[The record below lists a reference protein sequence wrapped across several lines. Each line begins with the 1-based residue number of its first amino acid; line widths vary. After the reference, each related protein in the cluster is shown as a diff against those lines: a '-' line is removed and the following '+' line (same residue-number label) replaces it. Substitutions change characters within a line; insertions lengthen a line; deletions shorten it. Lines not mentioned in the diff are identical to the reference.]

1 MSLRKLD
8 LNLLTVFDAIYVEG
22 NLTRAA
28 SHIGMSQPAMS
39 NALNRL
45 RHVTKDDLFVRDGRG
60 LHPTPVATEL
70 APIIRQAL
78 NLLEM
83 GLETTPGLKAGRL
96 QAFSIAGLDYYE
108 VVILPRLLAVI
119 EDRAPGTTVKAV
131 TGNSTDM
138 EKPLRFGD
146 IDLLIDYVP
155 LGDKEFRCEVLF
167 VETRVVLMD
176 KDTMGDRASIT
187 LEEFATSGHVNRA
200 GREGDERLDDIDTML
215 GKAHRRRDIQVTI
228 NNWLAMP
235 AVLAGTKLI
244 GVAPSRIAEL
254 YAPGFGLAVVPLPL
268 EVRPIP
274 IYMIWHESRDDHHAH
289 RWLRAQLKRVCRN
302 L

>member
-78 NLLEM
+78 NLLEL

-176 KDTMGDRASIT
+176 KDTMGDRTSIT

-274 IYMIWHESRDDHHAH
+274 MYMIWHESRDDHHAH

>member
-1 MSLRKLD
+1 MSLRRLD
-8 LNLLTVFDAIYVEG
+8 LNLLTVFDAIFVEG

-28 SHIGMSQPAMS
+28 SQIGMSQPAMS
-39 NALNRL
+39 NALSRL

-60 LHPTPVATEL
+60 LHPTPVAVEL

-83 GLETTPGLKAGRL
+83 GLETTPGLKAGKV
-96 QAFSIAGLDYYE
+96 QSFSIAGMDYYE
-108 VVILPRLLAVI
+108 VVILPKLLAVI
-119 EDRAPGTTVKAV
+119 DERAPGTSIKAV
-131 TGNSTDM
+131 TGNSVDM

-146 IDLLIDYVP
+146 VDLVIDYLP
-155 LGDKEFRCEVLF
+155 LAGTEFRCEILF
-167 VETRVVLMD
+167 VETRVVLMNAD
-176 KDTMGDRASIT
+176 PAAPKSSISLDEFLSCGHVFRADRAG
-187 LEEFATSGHVNRA
+187 EERIDLVDELL
-200 GREGDERLDDIDTML
+200 GRMG
-215 GKAHRRRDIQVTI
+215 RRRDIRVTI

-235 AVLAGTKLI
+235 ALVAQSKLI
-244 GVAPSRIAEL
+244 GIAPRRIAEL
-254 YAPGFGLAVVPLPL
+254 YADKFGLAIAPLPV

-274 IYMIWHESRDDHHAH
+274 IYMVWHESRDDSRTH

>member
-78 NLLEM
+78 CLLEM

-108 VVILPRLLAVI
+108 VVILPGLLAVI
-119 EDRAPGTTVKAV
+119 EERAPGTTVKAV
-131 TGNSTDM
+131 TGNSADM

-146 IDLLIDYVP
+146 IDLMIDYVP
-155 LGDKEFRCEVLF
+155 LADKEFRCEVLF
-167 VETRVVLMD
+167 METRVVLMHTD
-176 KDTMGDRASIT
+176 PAAPRTSIT
-187 LEEFATSGHVNRA
+187 LEEFANSGHVNRA

-215 GKAHRRRDIQVTI
+215 GKAHRRRDIHATI

-235 AVLAGTKLI
+235 AVLAGTNLI
-244 GVAPSRIAEL
+244 GVAPARIAEL
-254 YAPGFGLAVVPLPL
+254 YAESFGLVIAPLPI
-268 EVRPIP
+268 ETRPIP

>member
-78 NLLEM
+78 NLLEL

-176 KDTMGDRASIT
+176 KDTMGDRTSIS

>member
-108 VVILPRLLAVI
+108 VIILPKLLAVI
-119 EDRAPGTTVKAV
+119 EDRAPGTTVKAI
-131 TGNSTDM
+131 TGNSSEM

-146 IDLLIDYVP
+146 IDLMIDYVP
-155 LGDKEFRCEVLF
+155 LAEKEFRCEILF
-167 VETRVVLMD
+167 VETRVVLMNAD
-176 KDTMGDRASIT
+176 PLKPRTSIS

-215 GKAHRRRDIQVTI
+215 GKAHRRRDVQVTI

-235 AVLAGTKLI
+235 AVLAGTELI
-244 GVAPSRIAEL
+244 GVAPARIAEL
-254 YAPGFGLAVVPLPL
+254 YAPAFGLAIAPLPV
-268 EVRPIP
+268 EVRPVP

>member
-83 GLETTPGLKAGRL
+83 GLETSPGLKAGRL

-108 VVILPRLLAVI
+108 VIILPKLLAVI
-119 EDRAPGTTVKAV
+119 EDRAPGTTVKAI
-131 TGNSTDM
+131 TGNSSEM

-146 IDLLIDYVP
+146 IDLMIDYVP
-155 LGDKEFRCEVLF
+155 LAEKEFRCEILF
-167 VETRVVLMD
+167 VETRVVLMNAD
-176 KDTMGDRASIT
+176 PKKPRTSIS
-187 LEEFATSGHVNRA
+187 LEEFAASGHVNRA

-215 GKAHRRRDIQVTI
+215 GKAHRRRDVQVTI

-235 AVLAGTKLI
+235 AVLAGTELI
-244 GVAPSRIAEL
+244 GVAPARIAEL
-254 YAPGFGLAVVPLPL
+254 YAPAFGLSIAPLPV
-268 EVRPIP
+268 EVRPVP

>member
-78 NLLEM
+78 NLLEL

-176 KDTMGDRASIT
+176 KDTMGDRTSIS

-200 GREGDERLDDIDTML
+200 GREGDRRLDDIDTML

>member
-78 NLLEM
+78 NLLEI

-108 VVILPRLLAVI
+108 VVILPKLLEVI
-119 EDRAPGTTVKAV
+119 EERAPGTTVKAV
-131 TGNSTDM
+131 TGNSADM

-146 IDLLIDYVP
+146 IDLMIDYVP
-155 LGDKEFRCEVLF
+155 LADKEFRCEVLF
-167 VETRVVLMD
+167 METRVVLMHTD
-176 KDTMGDRASIT
+176 PAAPRTSIT

-215 GKAHRRRDIQVTI
+215 GKAHRHRDIQVTI

-235 AVLAGTKLI
+235 AVLAGTNLI
-244 GVAPSRIAEL
+244 GVAPARIAEL
-254 YAPGFGLAVVPLPL
+254 YAESFGLAIAPLPI
-268 EVRPIP
+268 ETRPIP
-274 IYMIWHESRDDHHAH
+274 IYMIWHECRDDHHAH

>member
-78 NLLEM
+78 NLLEL

-108 VVILPRLLAVI
+108 VVILPRLLEVI

-176 KDTMGDRASIT
+176 KDTMGDRTSIS

-274 IYMIWHESRDDHHAH
+274 MYMIWHESRDDHHAH

>member
-78 NLLEM
+78 NLLEL

-176 KDTMGDRASIT
+176 KDTMGDRTSIS

-274 IYMIWHESRDDHHAH
+274 MYMIWHESRDDHHAH

>member
-78 NLLEM
+78 NLLEL

-131 TGNSTDM
+131 TGNSSDM

-176 KDTMGDRASIT
+176 KDTMGDRTSIS

-274 IYMIWHESRDDHHAH
+274 MYMIWHESRDDHHAH

>member
-78 NLLEM
+78 CLLEM

-108 VVILPRLLAVI
+108 VVILPGLLAVI
-119 EDRAPGTTVKAV
+119 EERAPGTTVKAV

-146 IDLLIDYVP
+146 IDLMIDYVP
-155 LGDKEFRCEVLF
+155 LADKEFRCEVLF
-167 VETRVVLMD
+167 METRVVLMH
-176 KDTMGDRASIT
+176 KDPAAPRTSIT
-187 LEEFATSGHVNRA
+187 LEEFANSGHVNRA

-215 GKAHRRRDIQVTI
+215 GKAHRRRDIHATI

-235 AVLAGTKLI
+235 AVLAGTNLI
-244 GVAPSRIAEL
+244 GVAPARIAEL
-254 YAPGFGLAVVPLPL
+254 YAESFGLAIAPLPI
-268 EVRPIP
+268 ETRPIP

>member
-78 NLLEM
+78 NLLEL

-176 KDTMGDRASIT
+176 KDTMGDRTSIT

>member
-78 NLLEM
+78 CLLEM

-108 VVILPRLLAVI
+108 VVILPGLLAVI
-119 EDRAPGTTVKAV
+119 EERAPGTTVKAV
-131 TGNSTDM
+131 TGNSADM

-146 IDLLIDYVP
+146 IDLMIDYVP
-155 LGDKEFRCEVLF
+155 LADKEFRCEVLF
-167 VETRVVLMD
+167 METRVVLMHTD
-176 KDTMGDRASIT
+176 PAAPRTSIT
-187 LEEFATSGHVNRA
+187 LEEFANSGHVNRA

-235 AVLAGTKLI
+235 AVLAGTNLI
-244 GVAPSRIAEL
+244 GVAPARIAEL
-254 YAPGFGLAVVPLPL
+254 YAESFGLVIAPLPI
-268 EVRPIP
+268 ETRPIP

>member
-176 KDTMGDRASIT
+176 KDTMGDRTSIS

>member
-78 NLLEM
+78 NLLEL

-131 TGNSTDM
+131 TGNSSDM

-176 KDTMGDRASIT
+176 KDTMGDRTSIS

>member
-1 MSLRKLD
+1 MSLRKLHP
-8 LNLLTVFDAIYVEG
+8 NLLTVFDAIYVEG

-78 NLLEM
+78 NLLEL

-176 KDTMGDRASIT
+176 KDTMGDRTSIS

>member
-176 KDTMGDRASIT
+176 KDTMGDRTSIT